1 MKLLAL
7 EGDDPLIETVLEVI
21 DLPEVFPPLEYA
33 DFRTPDDA
41 IDLYIKLRGMCVIR
55 LLVPLGST
63 KRYRMPS

>member
-7 EGDDPLIETVLEVI
+7 EGDDPLIEAVLEVV
-21 DLPEVFPPLEYA
+21 DLPEVFPSLEHA
-33 DFRTPDDA
+33 DFGTPDDA
-41 IDLYIKLRGMCVIR
+41 IDLYKKMRGCVIQ

>member
-7 EGDDPLIETVLEVI
+7 EGDDPLIEAVLEVV
-21 DLPEVFPPLEYA
+21 DLPEVFPPLEHT
-33 DFRTPDDA
+33 DFWTPDDA
-41 IDLYIKLRGMCVIR
+41 IDLYIKMRGCVIQ